1 MAKIESLSELDEYYE
16 EKKKEQRMRRWIPN
30 KKVAIIIVIIGAIVL
45 GFVVYRVVYKAMEE
59 KNPEVRDYIGDPIS
73 VEDENIKI
81 LYDYVTYGAD
91 GIRNTKFVL
100 NRNVDITS
108 FSNKELIYYALQFA
122 QVEDFEFTG
131 EYDNARRKIYFIPDS
146 KIHQYMKYYFGAS
159 VTMTPES
166 SLEYPFTFSIN
177 KQNVGTMTHDNENNG
192 YDTVFKSRVDVAAR
206 SREVQPVYGKL
217 INALRK
223 TDGSIVLQERVVY
236 TVLRTDN
243 GKYAVDIYKD
253 PEKTQKLD
261 TKSGLSQ
268 NDLSSFTVDP
278 TTYPATAIV
287 EYTFGWNGQTCFFQS
302 SRIIL

>member
-1 MAKIESLSELDEYYE
+1 MAKIESLSQLDEYYE
-16 EKKKEQRMRRWIPN
+16 EKKKEQRRRRFIPN

-45 GFVVYRVVYKAMEE
+45 GLIVYKVVYNAMEE
-59 KNPEVRDYIGDPIS
+59 KNPEIRDYIGDPIS

-91 GIRNTKFVL
+91 GVRNTKFVM
-100 NRNVDITS
+100 NRSVDLTS

-122 QVEDFEFTG
+122 QVEDFEFSG

-146 KIHQYMKYYFGAS
+146 KIEQYMRYYFGVS
-159 VTMTPES
+159 VKYTPES

-177 KQNVGTMTHDNENNG
+177 KQNVGTMTYDSNNKG
-192 YDTVFKSRVDVAAR
+192 YDTVFKSRIDVAAKAK
-206 SREVQPVYGKL
+206 EVQPVYGKL

-243 GKYAVDIYKD
+243 GNYAVNIYKD
-253 PEKTQKLD
+253 PEHTQLLD

-268 NDLSSFTVDP
+268 NNLSTFTVDP